1 MTREVDYE
9 EIPVFEKDIEEILY
23 ANKKVKHFIQ
33 KYQYHGLK
41 PDFGDAVIPGEI
53 LFKADCDDRHNLLAK
68 RASCIVFAFNDSPLY
83 TQI

>member
-53 LFKADCDDRHNLLAK
+53 LFNDRNWCPWWVLTDLS
-68 RASCIVFAFNDSPLY
+68 SCK
-83 TQI
+83 